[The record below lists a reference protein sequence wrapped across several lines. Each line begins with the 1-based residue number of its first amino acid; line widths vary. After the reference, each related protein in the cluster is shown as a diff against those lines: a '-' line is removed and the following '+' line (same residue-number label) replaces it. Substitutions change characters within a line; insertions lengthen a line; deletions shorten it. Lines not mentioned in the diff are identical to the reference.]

1 MDYADLMQKL
11 KGLADLPVIPLPDK
25 VRSDAL
31 KQYDQRFKKS
41 KQLAAEAKKY
51 IPGGHEHQNAI
62 KFPFTIFMNKAQD
75 AYLYDVD
82 GNRFVDYLMA
92 SGPILLG
99 HNYPELRDFA
109 IEIIKERGPIT
120 GVMVDY
126 EILAAKEIIKHMKS
140 IERVRFYQ
148 SGTEVGMVAARLA
161 RCFTGKEN
169 IIKVGGS
176 YHGWSDT
183 LVYDLHLP
191 GTANMFSYGIPNG
204 AIEKTLSV
212 KPNDARRIEKLI
224 TMHSKEGKGGVAAV
238 FLEGLGGDGG
248 TWYVP
253 PEFYKEVREICDKH
267 GVLLVMDEVITGF
280 RLAMGGAQEY
290 FGVKADITMLGK
302 IVGHG
307 YPSAGALGGRA
318 DIMAYLGGQ
327 AEKVDEKGQTI
338 EKSVMTAGTMAGNT
352 LTCAAAW
359 KAIQL
364 IEKTDAINLAGRAAT
379 KVSNGVSDIFQ
390 RAGLPFFSYNFQSI
404 MHMPM
409 SAFYFVNMNR
419 PDALQ
424 QVDLRRKV
432 LQDYQM
438 LLALEGINS
447 LQAMRYYTCLM
458 HDNKAIYDETF
469 KAFERFCKKLKS

>member
-1 MDYADLMQKL
+1 MEYHDLMQKL
-11 KGLADLPVIPLPDK
+11 KDLAEKPVIHLPDRT
-25 VRSDAL
+25 RSEAL
-31 KQYDQRFKKS
+31 KQYDQRFKNS
-41 KQLAAEAKKY
+41 KLLAMEAKNI

-62 KFPFTIFMNKAQD
+62 KNPFTIFMHKAQD
-75 AYLYDVD
+75 AYLYDMD
-82 GNRFVDYLMA
+82 GNRFVDFLMA

-109 IEIIKERGPIT
+109 VDIIKERGPIT
-120 GVMVDY
+120 GVMVDH
-126 EILAAKEIIKHMKS
+126 EILAAKEIMKHFKS
-140 IERVRFYQ
+140 IERLRFYQ
-148 SGTEVGMVAARLA
+148 SGTEVGMAAARLA
-161 RCFTGKEN
+161 RCFTGKEY

-212 KPNDARRIEKLI
+212 KPNDTHRIEKLI
-224 TMHSKEGKGGVAAV
+224 TMHEKEGKGGVAAV

-253 PEFYKEVREICDKH
+253 PEFYKEVRDICDKH

-307 YPSAGALGGRA
+307 FPSAGALGGRA
-318 DIMAYLGGQ
+318 DIMAFLAGQ
-327 AEKVDEKGQTI
+327 AEKVDKGGQAI

-352 LTCAAAW
+352 LTCAVAA

-364 IEKTDAINLAGRAAT
+364 IEKTDAINIAGKAAT
-379 KVSNGVSDIFQ
+379 KICNGVNDIFQ
-390 RAGLPFFSYNFQSI
+390 RAGLPFFAYNFQSI

-409 SAFYFVNMNR
+409 SGFYFVNMNK

-424 QVDLRRKV
+424 QVDVRRKV

-438 LLALEGINS
+438 LLMLENVNS

-458 HDNKAIYDETF
+458 HDDKAIYDETF
-469 KAFERFCKKLKS
+469 EAFEHFCKKLKA